1 MDPTGSLLDIGSGD
15 GHATAPLASLFDT
28 VVATETSGP
37 MIKRLLER
45 GWRLGVHDRTAVAC
59 V

>member
-37 MIKRLLER
+37 MVQRLLAR
-45 GWRLGVHDRTAVAC
+45 GWRSGMCDRPVLAC
-59 V
+59 P